1 MVYSLWNVQDPFIF
15 GLHSPLSHHLF
26 RLRERFCCLS
36 ERGSLFFDH
45 YRCPSAKRAL
55 FILSESSVT
64 ETVHYS
70 PTVDSE
76 LADIIAKASR
86 EVKNQTSHESQPP
99 QAWLEGNQSQWEETR
114 LPVLTPSSWFRAHR
128 AFFGLNKGHSPILP
142 RAPKTFLGS
151 GPGHGPTAQ

>member
-1 MVYSLWNVQDPFIF
+1 MFKTLSFWITFSSQLPSFQVEREILLPFW
-15 GLHSPLSHHLF
+15 
-26 RLRERFCCLS
+26 ERVAFS
-36 ERGSLFFDH
+36 WPN
-45 YRCPSAKRAL
+45 RCPSPKRAL

-70 PTVDSE
+70 PTMDSE
-76 LADIIAKASR
+76 LADIIAKAGR

-99 QAWLEGNQSQWEETR
+99 QFWLEGNQSQWEETR